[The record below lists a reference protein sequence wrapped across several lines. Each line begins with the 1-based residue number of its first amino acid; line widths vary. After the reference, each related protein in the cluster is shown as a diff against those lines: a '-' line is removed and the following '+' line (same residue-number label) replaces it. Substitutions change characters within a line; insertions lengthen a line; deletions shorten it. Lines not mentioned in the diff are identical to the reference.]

1 MVVRTLWRMRIA
13 KVSKSLGIHM
23 EQSDQD
29 RLFAIETTKY
39 ITVDDK
45 PDDSSLERKL
55 KHV

>member
-1 MVVRTLWRMRIA
+1 MRIA